1 MTDDARKNVRIKSLA
16 FKLAPRMATVITSV
30 RGRRL
35 SHHLVKK
42 WGLFDLNQRLI
53 ADLGNRVIGGPFKD
67 LILTSSSQREHI
79 GPFLLGT
86 YEMELSP
93 WWRSLL
99 QRRFRQIIDVG
110 ANFGYYAVGLARRF
124 PSVPVVAFDTD
135 WWARRTVRQMSR
147 ANQTPNVAVKGFCSP
162 SWLARHL
169 EPDAFIVSD
178 CEGFEGRLF
187 CDQRI
192 AAFASATFVIE
203 LHETIVPGVTA
214 RIRSTFRGTHALEEI
229 DSRSETPVTTISPS
243 LTPQEMRQV
252 AQEIRVPQTW
262 FLLTPLGP
270 AGAK

>member
-1 MTDDARKNVRIKSLA
+1 VTGDPRRRVRMKALA
-16 FKLAPRMATVITSV
+16 FKLAPRLATVISSA

-35 SHHLVKK
+35 SHHLVKQ

-53 ADLGNRVIGGPFKD
+53 ADLGNRVVDGPFKD
-67 LILTSSSQREHI
+67 LILTSSSQQEHI
-79 GPFLLGT
+79 GPYLLGT
-86 YEMELSP
+86 YETELSP
-93 WWRSLL
+93 WWHSLL

-147 ANQTPNVAVKGFCSP
+147 ANQTPNVSVKGSCSP

-169 EPDAFIVSD
+169 EPDALIVSD
-178 CEGFEGRLF
+178 CEGCEGRLF
-187 CDQRI
+187 GGQGI

-214 RIRSTFRGTHALEEI
+214 KLRSAFRGTHTFEEV
-229 DSRSETPVTTISPS
+229 DSRSETPSTAIGPS
-243 LTPQEMRQV
+243 LTPQEMRRV
-252 AQEIRVPQTW
+252 AQEVRGPQKW
-262 FLLTPLGP
+262 FLLTPRSHS
-270 AGAK
+270 